1 MGAFVWERLPGTTL
15 EDAYSVGVLLQSGRG
30 SALFAGRS
38 LAGATQAEV
47 AIQAFEATSAKES
60 EELQQRF
67 REASFLQHANLA
79 RVLHVGRLAGSQLVY
94 AVCEPVQT
102 TLLSLAARR
111 PIPVEEAR
119 RLTADLAAGLTHL
132 HAENF
137 VFGNMRA
144 ESIYRSGGVWKLAD
158 FSQLR
163 LPGQEDAKELRL
175 ALGRRTDLAP
185 EVYQGVVSPAMDVWS
200 LGTLL
205 RSLLVADVENAQKG
219 RQLRESPLPAP
230 FDAITA
236 ECLDPDPA
244 ARISPAEIA
253 VQLEKPAATTALP
266 PPSRPLFG
274 MSATRAVW
282 SLIAG
287 SGILGICFWVTALA
301 RSGERGKVEETS
313 EASRAKAAAPAVVPA
328 TRAADRAG
336 LEKLAVQSV
345 LTQWVESTKTLN
357 PQAEADC
364 YAPMV
369 DTYYTEHHLSRQRI
383 LEYKKA
389 QFAQLGMVNQFEI
402 SNVQIKEPS
411 PGTAVVVFDKTWDFG
426 TVHKFSGAERE
437 QLTLNKFEGE
447 WKIVSERELKLY
459 WVRGSASHVG

>member
-1 MGAFVWERLPGTTL
+1 MRILN
-15 EDAYSVGVLLQSGRG
+15 VGH
-30 SALFAGRS
+30 
-38 LAGATQAEV
+38 
-47 AIQAFEATSAKES
+47 I
-60 EELQQRF
+60 
-67 REASFLQHANLA
+67 
-79 RVLHVGRLAGSQLVY
+79 AGSQLVY
-94 AVCEPVQT
+94 VVCEPVQT
-102 TLLSLAARR
+102 TLLSLAASR

-119 RLTADLAAGLTHL
+119 RLTADLTAGLAHL

-137 VFGNMRA
+137 VFGNVRA
-144 ESIYRSGGVWKLAD
+144 EAIYRSGELWKLAD

-163 LPGQEDAKELRL
+163 LPGQEDAKELRQ

-205 RSLLVADVENAQKG
+205 RSLLVADVENARKG

-244 ARISPAEIA
+244 ARISPAEIL
-253 VQLEKPAATTALP
+253 VQLEKAAATPALP

-301 RSGERGKVEETS
+301 RNGDRGRVEETS
-313 EASRAKAAAPAVVPA
+313 EASRAKPAPAVVPA
-328 TRAADRAG
+328 TRAPDRAG

-357 PQAEADC
+357 APSDAAC

-389 QFAQLGMVNQFEI
+389 QFAQLGVVNQFEI

-426 TVHKFSGAERE
+426 TVHKFSGAERG
-437 QLTLNKFEGE
+437 QLTLSKFEGE